1 MLPIV
6 HNRVPLLLINWGQRR
21 RKCSVESISTPQFH
35 NGFCYYLLLIL
46 FCYYLMLLFIIR
58 ILLNVLI
65 FEKKICKIDEEATG
79 RQKYVSLV
87 VSLLENKKKETPK

>member
-1 MLPIV
+1 
-6 HNRVPLLLINWGQRR
+6 
-21 RKCSVESISTPQFH
+21 
-35 NGFCYYLLLIL
+35 
-46 FCYYLMLLFIIR
+46 MLLFIIR